1 MISEEQL
8 KKATSEVEEIL
19 MAVQPDWDACE
30 PETSPKFERKMK
42 SLIRK
47 RKHPILFHPMF
58 RAAAVLLLII
68 LLSGTVIL
76 GIPEVKAS
84 FVGLFYEEEEH
95 SFRYVLTGHVDT
107 DDLRTYELGYIPE
120 GYAQTSE
127 RYESYGGK
135 VKYENQDGATL
146 LFEYHVQRQGGESEI
161 YYSFKS
167 ANYELKDTIVNGHGA
182 DLFAMV
188 SKSGRK
194 VNRLLWMNGER
205 SILFSIYW
213 IGMNEND
220 DVRILAESVI
230 ANEIEE

>member
-42 SLIRK
+42 NLIRK
-47 RKHPILFHPMF
+47 RKHPILFHRMF

-84 FVGLFYEEEEH
+84 FVGLFYEEKEH
-95 SFRYVLTGHVDT
+95 CFRYVLTGHVEA

-120 GYAQTSE
+120 GYTKINE
-127 RYESYGGK
+127 RHKSYGGNI
-135 VKYENQDGATL
+135 KYENQDGAAI
-146 LFEYHVQRQGGESEI
+146 LFDYHIQRQGGESEL
-161 YYSFKS
+161 YYSFES
-167 ANYELKDTIVNGHGA
+167 SNYELKDTIVNGHGA
-182 DLFAMV
+182 DLFEMV
-188 SKSGRK
+188 SMSGRK
-194 VNRLLWMNGER
+194 VSHILWMNEDR
-205 SILFSIYW
+205 SILFSINW
-213 IGMNEND
+213 IGMGGSD

-230 ANEIEE
+230 ANETEE